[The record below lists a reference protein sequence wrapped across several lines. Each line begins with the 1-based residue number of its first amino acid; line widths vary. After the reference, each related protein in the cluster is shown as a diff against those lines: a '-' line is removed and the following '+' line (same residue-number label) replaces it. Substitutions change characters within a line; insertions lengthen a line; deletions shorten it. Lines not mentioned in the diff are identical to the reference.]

1 MDFNGIRRLYLPLR
15 PKARFS
21 PGRKTP
27 PGVSAPSTGLRP
39 LIVSRVKC
47 GGGPCRGHS
56 VLPCT
61 GNTICLHCAFIKGA
75 RFGICLRKHVVA
87 ATGPS
92 PFKVGDNQRP
102 ERTMSGVRKPS
113 PESSVPG
120 ENLTGGSRRNQL
132 RRGHGSPPVL
142 SEVFS
147 SLAFRCALQRV
158 QTVPAAIHSGRIPPP
173 QPTSHGDGRLSHPPH
188 HTGHGPFRTRPPNLS

>member
-1 MDFNGIRRLYLPLR
+1 MSAVSP
-15 PKARFS
+15 S
-21 PGRKTP
+21 PGRL
-27 PGVSAPSTGLRP
+27 STG
-39 LIVSRVKC
+39 
-47 GGGPCRGHS
+47 
-56 VLPCT
+56 
-61 GNTICLHCAFIKGA
+61 ICLHCAFMKGA
-75 RFGICLRKHVVA
+75 RFDICLRKHVVA

-102 ERTMSGVRKPS
+102 KRTMSGVRKPS

-142 SEVFS
+142 SEVPHELSTAAYSKECKRSPQQFI
-147 SLAFRCALQRV
+147 
-158 QTVPAAIHSGRIPPP
+158 PAGFPPP
-173 QPTSHGDGRLSHPPH
+173 QPTSHGAGRLSHIPH

>member
-1 MDFNGIRRLYLPLR
+1 MSWGGGEDIVCGARFHSVECITLLSSTEPRKSAMDSKGIRRLYLLLR
-15 PKARFS
+15 PKGRLS

-39 LIVSRVKC
+39 LNVSRVKC

-56 VLPCT
+56 ALPCA

-102 ERTMSGVRKPS
+102 ERTMSGVRKPP

-120 ENLTGGSRRNQL
+120 ENLPRGSRRNQFW
-132 RRGHGSPPVL
+132 RGHGSPSVL
-142 SEVFS
+142 NEVSHEFS
-147 SLAFRCALQRV
+147 TAMRFDKCKRS
-158 QTVPAAIHSGRIPPP
+158 P
-173 QPTSHGDGRLSHPPH
+173 
-188 HTGHGPFRTRPPNLS
+188 